1 MKQTVLIPNDFE
13 AGATQALQQAGL
25 NVVKV
30 SALTDQVML
39 DYADTLVGA
48 VVHLEKISEPIFKQL
63 PHLKILARTGVGY
76 DNVDYVGAAKHG
88 IYVTI
93 TPQCNFHTVT
103 EAILAAMLMLSRNT
117 LQRMQLMKDGQWQ
130 AGKFNSGYS
139 LFGQTLGIIGYGRI
153 GQELA
158 RCAHALG
165 MNILYNNGPHHK
177 PSSVG
182 QSVSLKELF
191 TQSDYVSLNVPVTPS
206 TEHIVNAQTLA
217 LMKPTAAIINYGRGK
232 LIDTDALVT
241 ALQNGRLRS
250 AALDS
255 FDPEPLPMDSPLRK
269 LDNVMLTPH
278 IGGATI
284 DAMTRASRD
293 AASEII
299 RVARGKQPQ
308 WAVNQP
314 QE

>member
-1 MKQTVLIPNDFE
+1 MKQTILIPQDFE
-13 AGATQALQQAGL
+13 TGATKSLVDAGL
-25 NVVKV
+25 DVVTVDK
-30 SALTDQVML
+30 LTDQIML
-39 DYADTLVGA
+39 DHADTLVGA
-48 VVHLEKISEPIFKQL
+48 VVHLEKIDPAVFKQL

-76 DNVDYVGAAKHG
+76 ENVDDKSAAENG

-93 TPQCNFHTVT
+93 TPKANFRTVT
-103 EAILAAMLMLSRNT
+103 EAILGAMLMLSRNT
-117 LQRMQLMKDGQWQ
+117 LQRMELMKDGDWK
-130 AGKFNSGYS
+130 AGRKKTGYS

-158 RCAHALG
+158 KCAHALG
-165 MNILYNNGPHHK
+165 MNILYNNGRHHK
-177 PSSVG
+177 QSDIG
-182 QSVSLKELF
+182 QSVSLEELLR
-191 TQSDYVSLNVPVTPS
+191 QSDYISLNVPVTDE
-206 TEHIVNAQTLA
+206 TVNMINAHTLS
-217 LMKPTAAIINYGRGK
+217 LMKPTAALINYGRGK

-241 ALQNGRLRS
+241 ALSTGKLRC

-278 IGGATI
+278 LGGATI
-284 DAMTRASRD
+284 DAMIRGCRD

-299 RVARGKQPQ
+299 RVAQGKKPL

-314 QE
+314 KE

>member
-1 MKQTVLIPNDFE
+1 MKQTVLVPTDFE
-13 AGATQALQQAGL
+13 TGAVQALENAGL
-25 NVVKV
+25 DVVKV
-30 SALTDQVML
+30 STLTDQTML
-39 DYADTLVGA
+39 AHADSLVGA
-48 VVHLEKISEPIFKQL
+48 VVHLEKISEPVFKQL

-76 DNVDYVGAAKHG
+76 DNVDYKGAAKHG

-93 TPQCNFHTVT
+93 TLQCNFHTVT
-103 EAILAAMLMLSRNT
+103 EAILGAMLMLSRNT
-117 LQRMQLMKDGQWQ
+117 LHRMQLMKDGQWQ
-130 AGKFNSGYS
+130 AGKAVTGYS

-158 RCAHALG
+158 KCAHALG
-165 MNILYNNGPHHK
+165 MKILYNNGPHHK
-177 PSSVG
+177 PSAVGKSVD
-182 QSVSLKELF
+182 LEELF
-191 TQSDYVSLNVPVTPS
+191 TQSDYVSLNVPVTPA
-206 TEHIVNAQTLA
+206 TEHLVNQQTLS
-217 LMKPTAAIINYGRGK
+217 LMKPSASIINYGRGK
-232 LIDTDALVT
+232 LIDTDALVA
-241 ALQNGRLRS
+241 ALKDGQLRS

-255 FDPEPLPMDSPLRK
+255 FDPEPLPMDSPLRQ

-299 RVARGKQPQ
+299 RVAQGKEPQ

>member
-1 MKQTVLIPNDFE
+1 MKQTVLIPKDFE
-13 AGATQALQQAGL
+13 PGATQALENAGL

-30 SALTDQVML
+30 TALTDQAML
-39 DYADTLVGA
+39 DHADSLVGA
-48 VVHLEKISEPIFKQL
+48 VVHLEKINEPIFSQL

-76 DNVDYVGAAKHG
+76 DNVDYLGAAKHG

-93 TPQCNFHTVT
+93 TPKSNFHTVT
-103 EAILAAMLMLSRNT
+103 EAILGAMLMLSRNT
-117 LQRMQLMKDGQWQ
+117 LHRMQLMRDGQWE
-130 AGKFNSGYS
+130 AGRAVTGYS

-158 RCAHALG
+158 NCAHALG

-182 QSVSLKELF
+182 QSVSLAELF
-191 TQSDYVSLNVPVTPS
+191 SQSDYVSLNVPVTDA
-206 TEHIVNAQTLA
+206 TKHLVNQQTLS
-217 LMKPTAAIINYGRGK
+217 LMKPTAAIINYGRGQ
-232 LIDTDALVT
+232 LIDTDALVD
-241 ALQNGRLRS
+241 ALKNGKLRS

-255 FDPEPLPMDSPLRK
+255 FDPEPLPMDSPLRQ

-284 DAMTRASRD
+284 DAMTRAARD

-299 RVARGKQPQ
+299 RVAQGKEPQ

>member
-182 QSVSLKELF
+182 KSVSLKELF

-232 LIDTDALVT
+232 LIDTDALVS
-241 ALQNGRLRS
+241 ALENGRIRS

-299 RVARGKQPQ
+299 RVAQGKQPQ